1 MLTFSVVGVHHDKQ
15 GQEQGL
21 ACRNDA
27 RLPLNDAHGSM
38 CRSRLAAAS
47 DCEDAGRLPGNLH
60 DELHKSK
67 QRLSRSTGAFIP
79 TA

>member
-1 MLTFSVVGVHHDKQ
+1 MLTSSMVSVHHDNG

-21 ACRNDA
+21 ACRNDD

-47 DCEDAGRLPGNLH
+47 DCENAGRLPSNLH
-60 DELHKSK
+60 DELHKSE
-67 QRLSRSTGAFIP
+67 QGLSRSTCSFIE